1 MNLHIMRFVDRVRT
15 AEQRQQRDILLTLR
29 EAQDLHADIT
39 KLLATMTALQQELD
53 QKPSNNTIQID
64 MDGGS
69 F

>member
-1 MNLHIMRFVDRVRT
+1 MNLHITKFVDRVRT
-15 AEQRQQRDILLTLR
+15 AELKQQRDIIMTVR

-39 KLLATMTALQQELD
+39 KLLAALAAAQEELNK
-53 QKPSNNTIQID
+53 KPTEAVIQVN

>member
-1 MNLHIMRFVDRVRT
+1 MNLHIMKFVDRVRT
-15 AEQRQQRDILLTLR
+15 AESRQQREIVLTVR

-39 KLLATMTALQQELD
+39 KLLAALTAAQEELNK
-53 QKPSNNTIQID
+53 KPTEAVIQVS